1 MYPDSK
7 PCIFGQKCS
16 VRKKRF
22 TSINVQYTM
31 FILIRFQFL
40 AALVMRP
47 FLHLHIGITK
57 RSFNVFQVVEKKKR
71 FYLLDSLA
79 FSCAVL
85 LERWAAP
92 EGADLSPWKNSFILE
107 TMVVLAEAVP
117 VAEVAED
124 DTEAE
129 PSAKQ
134 IWPLLWKFLFSSK
147 IIRHK
152 DWQYAPGKTQSRFA
166 LVVFLLYIFL
176 WLPWK
181 TWQDSVFISL

>member
-1 MYPDSK
+1 MCFK
-7 PCIFGQKCS
+7 WL
-16 VRKKRF
+16 RK
-22 TSINVQYTM
+22 
-31 FILIRFQFL
+31 
-40 AALVMRP
+40 
-47 FLHLHIGITK
+47 
-57 RSFNVFQVVEKKKR
+57 ER

-129 PSAKQ
+129 PLAKQ
-134 IWPLLWKFLFSSK
+134 IWPLLWKFLFSTK
-147 IIRHK
+147 IIR
-152 DWQYAPGKTQSRFA
+152 YKTIHTNMY
-166 LVVFLLYIFL
+166 LY
-176 WLPWK
+176 
-181 TWQDSVFISL
+181 

>member
-1 MYPDSK
+1 MYNVNTNQIS
-7 PCIFGQKCS
+7 IFSRPS
-16 VRKKRF
+16 VEAF
-22 TSINVQYTM
+22 ATPT
-31 FILIRFQFL
+31 
-40 AALVMRP
+40 
-47 FLHLHIGITK
+47 HIGITK

-129 PSAKQ
+129 PLAKQ
-134 IWPLLWKFLFSSK
+134 IWPLLWTL
-147 IIRHK
+147 
-152 DWQYAPGKTQSRFA
+152 D
-166 LVVFLLYIFL
+166 
-176 WLPWK
+176 
-181 TWQDSVFISL
+181 